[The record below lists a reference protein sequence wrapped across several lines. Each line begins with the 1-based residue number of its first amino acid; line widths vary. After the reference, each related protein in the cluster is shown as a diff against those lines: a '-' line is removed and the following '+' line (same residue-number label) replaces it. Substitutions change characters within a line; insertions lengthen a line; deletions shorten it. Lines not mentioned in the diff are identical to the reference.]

1 MSILN
6 LLLPAKCAVCAAG
19 GEQLCDRCRESLP
32 LLQPPLCERCGAPTV
47 WPVARCRECSG
58 RRLAFASARAAVEY
72 DGGVRRFV
80 AAWKECGLR
89 RLAAEAAELVVDAVP
104 PPGVGLLAFVPPD
117 RERVLLR
124 GHHPAERLAHELG
137 MRWDVPVQ
145 PLLAWTRAIPHQRG
159 LTRAQRRRNVAGA
172 FAPAARAPRSVG
184 LVDDVYTSGA
194 TAAAAASAL
203 RRGGARRVEV
213 ITFARVVR

>member
-6 LLLPAKCAVCAAG
+6 LLLPAKCVVCASG
-19 GEQLCDRCRESLP
+19 GEQLCDGCRESLP
-32 LLQPPLCERCGAPTV
+32 LLRPPLCERCGAPTA
-47 WPVARCRECSG
+47 WPVVRCRECSG
-58 RRLAFASARAAVEY
+58 RRIAFASARAAVEY
-72 DGGVRRFV
+72 DGSVRRFV
-80 AAWKECGLR
+80 AAWKERGLR
-89 RLAAEAAELVVDAVP
+89 RLATEAAELVVGAVP
-104 PPGVGLLAFVPPD
+104 SPSVALLAFVPPD

-137 MRWDVPVQ
+137 LRWDVPVQ

-159 LTRAQRRRNVAGA
+159 LTRADRRRNVAGA
-172 FAPAARAPRSVG
+172 FAPAARAPTQVG
-184 LVDDVYTSGA
+184 LIDDVYTSGA

>member
-1 MSILN
+1 VSILN
-6 LLLPAKCAVCAAG
+6 LLLPAKCVVCACG
-19 GEQLCDRCRESLP
+19 GEQLCDGCRESLP
-32 LLQPPLCERCGAPTV
+32 LLQPPLCERCGAPTA
-47 WPVARCRECSG
+47 WPVVRCRECSG

-72 DGGVRRFV
+72 DGSVRRFV
-80 AAWKECGLR
+80 AAWKERGLR
-89 RLAAEAAELVVDAVP
+89 RLATEAADLIVDAVP
-104 PPGVGLLAFVPPD
+104 PPAVALLAFVPPD

-137 MRWDVPVQ
+137 TRWDVPVQ

-159 LTRAQRRRNVAGA
+159 LTRPQRRRNVAGA
-172 FAPAARAPRSVG
+172 FAPAARAPKRVG